1 MVSSRRCLRELAR
14 RIAAAATALGA
25 AACLS
30 PAVHAYT
37 SAGDRSFPAT
47 ILLPQIAPSD
57 EFYFRSTTRSF
68 HGATDP
74 SDSDRLTNLSGVF
87 DKTITERFGVTVED
101 GYNWLSRAGGPTLT
115 GWQNLEVS
123 LKYVAVL
130 EPASEF
136 LLTVAAAREFGG
148 TGAQRIGA
156 DPRGAT
162 MPALY
167 FGKGMGDLGVD
178 ALRPLAVLGT
188 FGYQISDGGARRDQ
202 LQAGLA
208 LQYSMPYLES
218 KVRAFGLPD
227 LVANAT
233 PMIEFFMTTPTRSS
247 PGTNTA
253 LTVAPGVAY
262 SGEGWELAIEAL
274 VPTTRTTGSG
284 IGAAIQLHF
293 ALDFLF
299 PGSLGRPIFSP

>member
-1 MVSSRRCLRELAR
+1 MGSSGRRLRDLAR
-14 RIAAAATALGA
+14 RISAVAAALATV
-25 AACLS
+25 ACLGT
-30 PAVHAYT
+30 AAHAYT
-37 SAGDRSFPAT
+37 SAGDRSFPAS

-57 EFYFRSTTRSF
+57 ELYFRSTTRSF
-68 HGATDP
+68 HSATDP
-74 SDSDRLTNLSGVF
+74 SDSDRLTNFSGVF
-87 DKTITERFGVTVED
+87 DKTITERLGVTVED

-115 GWQNLEVS
+115 GWQNLEVT
-123 LKYVAVL
+123 LKYLAIL
-130 EPASEF
+130 DPASEF
-136 LLTVAAAREFGG
+136 LLTIAATREFGG

-167 FGKGMGDLGVD
+167 FGKGFGDIGVD
-178 ALRPLAVLGT
+178 ALRPLAVKGT

-208 LQYSMPYLES
+208 LEYSIPYLES

-233 PMIEFFMTTPTRSS
+233 PMVEFFMTTPTRGS
-247 PGTNTA
+247 PGTNTT

-262 SGEGWELAIEAL
+262 SGEGWELAVEAL
-274 VPTTRTTGSG
+274 IPATRTTGSG

-299 PGSLGRPIFSP
+299 PGSLGRPLLSP